1 MIRRYILGTVA
12 ATVMLAFA
20 AVTAYAQVGELRGH
34 VMMEQADGS
43 KAPLADAQIDVFR
56 TDVKGEYHT
65 KTNKKG
71 EFVFAGLPFTGEYT
85 IVASHP
91 TASPNW
97 VSKFKV
103 GRGVMADLTVKPGDG
118 KRPTFDDVKNA
129 SAPAGAPS
137 GTPSGNSGESAADRA
152 KREELI
158 RKNKEIEESNK
169 KITASN
175 EVINRTFKAGNE
187 ALNAGS
193 AASKAGN
200 SEEAIQKF
208 TEANNQYTE
217 GLAADA
223 DQPALLTNKATA
235 LKARAIE
242 RFNQAIRAK
251 NMDDAAKNAAYET
264 AKNDFREAATAANK
278 AVQVLKAMTAPT
290 DPTELQRYTA
300 NKYAAL
306 ATNAETMRLLVTK
319 VDATKADD
327 ASAAFKEYIAV
338 EQDPAKKARAQLD
351 SAQMLLDA
359 GVTDKALTE
368 FQAILAAQPDSP
380 DANLGVGLSLFASG
394 DKAKFQDAA
403 NYLQRFV
410 DTAPDTHSFKNDAK
424 AILAEMKNT
433 EKIVPEKTPSRG
445 PRKRP

>member
-1 MIRRYILGTVA
+1 MIRRYIIGTVA
-12 ATVMLAFA
+12 AALVMAFA
-20 AVTAYAQVGELRGH
+20 AITGSAQVGELRGT
-34 VMMEQADGS
+34 VMMEQTDGT
-43 KAPLADAQIDVFR
+43 KVPLADAQIDVFR

-91 TASPNW
+91 TAAPNW
-97 VSKFKV
+97 LSKFKV
-103 GRGVMADLTVKPGDG
+103 GRGVLAELTVKPGDG
-118 KRPTFDDVKNA
+118 KRPTADEIKNA
-129 SAPAGAPS
+129 AASSGAPS
-137 GTPSGNSGESAADRA
+137 GGSANKGESAEERA

-158 RKNKEIEESNK
+158 RKNKEIEEKNK
-169 KITASN
+169 KITESN
-175 EVINRTFKAGNE
+175 EIINRTFKAGNE

-193 AASKAGN
+193 AASKANN
-200 SEEAIQKF
+200 SELAMQKYSEAI
-208 TEANNQYTE
+208 TQYSE

-242 RFNQAIRAK
+242 RFNSAIRSK
-251 NMDDAAKNAAYET
+251 TMDDAAKSAAYET
-264 AKNDFREAATAANK
+264 AKTDFREAAAASNK
-278 AVQVLKAMTAPT
+278 SVQIIKAQPAPT
-290 DPTELQRYTA
+290 DPTELQRYNG

-306 ATNAETMRLLVTK
+306 ATNAEAMRLLVTK
-319 VDATKADD
+319 ADATKADD
-327 ASAAFKEYIAV
+327 ASTAFQEYLAV

-359 GVTDKALTE
+359 GATDKALSA
-368 FQAILAAQPDSP
+368 FQAILATQPDSP

-433 EKIVPEKTPSRG
+433 EKIVPEKTPARTTK
-445 PRKRP
+445 KRP

>member
-1 MIRRYILGTVA
+1 MIRRYIIGTVA
-12 ATVMLAFA
+12 VALVMAFA
-20 AVTAYAQVGELRGH
+20 AITGSAQVGELRGT
-34 VMMEQADGS
+34 VTMEQTDGT

-71 EFVFAGLPFTGEYT
+71 EFVFAGLPFIGEYT
-85 IVASHP
+85 VVASHP
-91 TASPNW
+91 TAAPNW
-97 VSKFKV
+97 ISKFKV
-103 GRGVMADLTVKPGDG
+103 GRGVLAELTVKPGDG
-118 KRPTFDDVKNA
+118 RRPTADEIKNA
-129 SAPAGAPS
+129 APSAGAPGAS
-137 GTPSGNSGESAADRA
+137 RGNSGESAEERA

-158 RKNKEIEESNK
+158 RKNKEIEDKNK
-169 KITASN
+169 KITESN
-175 EVINRTFKAGNE
+175 EIINRTFKAGNE

-200 SEEAIQKF
+200 ADLAIQKYSDAI
-208 TEANNQYTE
+208 TQYSE

-242 RFNQAIRAK
+242 RFNSAIRSK
-251 NMDDAAKNAAYET
+251 TMDDAAKSAAYET
-264 AKNDFREAATAANK
+264 AKTDFRDAAAASNK
-278 AVQVLKAMTAPT
+278 AVQIIKAVPAPT
-290 DPTELQRYTA
+290 DPAELQRYNG

-306 ATNAETMRLLVTK
+306 ATNAEAMRLLVTK
-319 VDATKADD
+319 ADATKADD
-327 ASAAFKEYIAV
+327 ASTAFQEYLAV

-359 GVTDKALTE
+359 GATDKALSA
-368 FQAILAAQPDSP
+368 FQAILATQPDSP

-433 EKIVPEKTPSRG
+433 EKIVPEKTPARTT
-445 PRKRP
+445 RKRP

>member
-1 MIRRYILGTVA
+1 MIRRYIFGTIA
-12 ATVMLAFA
+12 ATLVMAFA
-20 AVTAYAQVGELRGH
+20 VITASAQVGELRGH
-34 VMMEQADGS
+34 VFMQQADGN
-43 KAPLADAQIDVFR
+43 KVPLADAQIDVFR

-65 KTNKKG
+65 KTSKKG
-71 EFVFAGLPFTGEYT
+71 EFVFAGLPFVGEYT

-97 VSKFKV
+97 LSKFKV
-103 GRGVMADLTVKPGDG
+103 GRGVMADIIVTPGDG
-118 KRPTFDDVKNA
+118 RRPTIEDLKNA
-129 SAPAGAPS
+129 PASSGAAA
-137 GTPSGNSGESAADRA
+137 GTKSGNSGESAEDRA

-158 RKNKEIEESNK
+158 RKNKEIEEKNR
-169 KITASN
+169 KITESN

-193 AASKAGN
+193 LASKDKKPTEAMQKYT
-200 SEEAIQKF
+200 EAIG
-208 TEANNQYTE
+208 QYDQ

-242 RFNQAIRAK
+242 RFNQTIQAK
-251 NMDDAAKNAAYET
+251 NMDDDAKKAEFEI
-264 AKNDFREAATAANK
+264 AKNDFRAAAEASSK
-278 AVQVLKAMTAPT
+278 AVQIIKAVTTPT
-290 DPTELQRYTA
+290 DPTELQRYNM
-300 NKYAAL
+300 NKYAAV

-319 VDATKADD
+319 ADQSKADE
-327 ASAAFKEYIAV
+327 AFSAFRDYLAL
-338 EQDPAKKARAQLD
+338 EQDPAKKAKAQLD

-359 GVTDKALTE
+359 GAPDKALTE
-368 FQAILAAQPDSP
+368 FQAILAAQPDNP

-394 DKAKFQDAA
+394 DKAKFQEAA

-410 DTAPDTHSFKNDAK
+410 DTAPDTHSYKNDAK

-433 EKIVPEKTPSRG
+433 EKIVPEKTPPR
-445 PRKRP
+445 RKRP

>member
-1 MIRRYILGTVA
+1 MV
-12 ATVMLAFA
+12 FA
-20 AVTAYAQVGELRGH
+20 AITGSAQVGELRGH
-34 VMMEQADGS
+34 VMMEQTDGT
-43 KAPLADAQIDVFR
+43 KVPLADAQIDVFR

-91 TASPNW
+91 TAAPNW
-97 VSKFKV
+97 ISKFKA
-103 GRGVMADLTVKPGDG
+103 GRGIMADITVKPGNG
-118 KRPTFDDVKNA
+118 SRPTADDVKNA
-129 SAPAGAPS
+129 APAGGAPS
-137 GTPSGNSGESAADRA
+137 GGGGGSGNKGESAEERA

-158 RKNKEIEESNK
+158 RKNQEIEAKNK
-169 KITASN
+169 KITESN
-175 EVINRTFKAGNE
+175 EIINRTFKAGNE
-187 ALNAGS
+187 ALNAAS
-193 AASKAGN
+193 AASKAN
-200 SEEAIQKF
+200 NADEAIQKF
-208 TEANNQYTE
+208 TEAITQYSE

-242 RFNQAIRAK
+242 RFNQAIRSK
-251 NMDDAAKNAAYET
+251 SMDDAAKNAAYET
-264 AKNDFREAATAANK
+264 AKNDFREAAAASNK
-278 AVQVLKAMTAPT
+278 AVQVIKTVPAPT
-290 DPTELQRYTA
+290 DPTELQRYNA

-306 ATNAETMRLLVTK
+306 ATNAEAMRLLVIK
-319 VDATKADD
+319 ADATKADD
-327 ASAAFKEYIAV
+327 AAAAFQEYLAV
-338 EQDPAKKARAQLD
+338 EQDPARKAKAQLD

-359 GVTDKALTE
+359 GATDKALAA
-368 FQAILAAQPDSP
+368 FQAILATQPDSP

-433 EKIVPEKTPSRG
+433 EKIVPEKTPTRST
-445 PRKRP
+445 RKRP

>member
-1 MIRRYILGTVA
+1 MIRRYIFGTIAVA
-12 ATVMLAFA
+12 LVMAFA
-20 AVTAYAQVGELRGH
+20 AVTGSAQVGELRGT
-34 VMMEQADGS
+34 VMMEQTDGT
-43 KAPLADAQIDVFR
+43 KTPLADAQIDVYR

-71 EFVFAGLPFTGEYT
+71 EFVFAGLPFIGDYT
-85 IVASHP
+85 VVASHP
-91 TASPNW
+91 TAAPTW

-103 GRGVMADLTVKPGDG
+103 GRGVLADLTVRPGNG
-118 KRPTFDDVKNA
+118 HRPTADEIKNA
-129 SAPAGAPS
+129 APS
-137 GTPSGNSGESAADRA
+137 SGATGGRGNSGESAEERA

-158 RKNKEIEESNK
+158 RQNKAIEEKNK
-169 KITASN
+169 KITESN
-175 EVINRTFKAGNE
+175 EIINRTFKAGNE

-200 SEEAIQKF
+200 SDEAIQKYSDAI
-208 TEANNQYTE
+208 TQYSE

-242 RFNQAIRAK
+242 RFNSAIRSK
-251 NMDDAAKNAAYET
+251 TMDDAAKSAAYET
-264 AKNDFREAATAANK
+264 AKNDFREAAAASNK
-278 AVQVLKAMTAPT
+278 AVQIIKTVPAPT
-290 DPTELQRYTA
+290 DPTELQRYNG

-319 VDATKADD
+319 ADATKADE
-327 ASAAFKEYIAV
+327 ASTAFQEYLAV
-338 EQDPAKKARAQLD
+338 EQDPARKAKAQLD

-359 GVTDKALTE
+359 GATDKALAA
-368 FQAILAAQPDSP
+368 FQAILATQPDSP

-433 EKIVPEKTPSRG
+433 EKIVPEKTPTRSNK
-445 PRKRP
+445 KRP